1 MTQHPA
7 ISDLLLIQALSCSIE
22 LYSAQMTMELANP
35 IQSVIPGAY
44 GAVLGVLARTDLPLS
59 GRRVAELTEPKFSQR
74 RVNDVLIQLAAAGV
88 VLREI
93 RPPANYYRLN
103 HDHVAAEGIV
113 ALASMWATL
122 LARVRA
128 ELENWSLR
136 PEAAWLFGSAARR
149 EARENSDID
158 ILIIRP
164 AGGLDG
170 DSNSDLWERQID
182 DLAEKVRIWSGNPC
196 EILEMDLSA
205 VGAAVERDDRLVRD
219 LREQAVVLAGEDAWA
234 LLRGRVAR

>member
-1 MTQHPA
+1 
-7 ISDLLLIQALSCSIE
+7 
-22 LYSAQMTMELANP
+22 MELANP
-35 IQSVIPGAY
+35 IQSVIPGAH

-74 RVNDVLIQLAAAGV
+74 RVNDVLKQLAAAGV

-122 LARVRA
+122 LARVRS

-149 EARENSDID
+149 DARENSDID

-170 DSNSDLWERQID
+170 DSNPDLWERQID
-182 DLAEKVRIWSGNPC
+182 DLADKVRIWCGNPC
-196 EILEMDLSA
+196 EILEMGLSA
-205 VGAAVERDDRLVRD
+205 VSAAVERDDRLVRD
-219 LREQAVVLAGEDAWA
+219 LREQAVVLAGDDAWA
-234 LLRGRVAR
+234 LLRRRTSR